1 MIKKILVATDGS
13 DTAEKAGTFAIELA
27 SQLKCSIY
35 ALYVA
40 DAIEFLAGMKLAEMY
55 LPTRDMIIQQLE
67 EEGKAAISRLED
79 ISKAK
84 GVSFSG
90 EVVKGNDPVEEIIAA
105 AKRESAD
112 LIVVGSHGKKTS
124 LLDIALG
131 EIPPKLL
138 SADVPCPVTVVKK

>member
-27 SQLKCSIY
+27 SQLGASVYGI
-35 ALYVA
+35 YVA
-40 DAIEFLAGMKLAEMY
+40 DAVEFLAGMELAEMY
-55 LPTRDMIIQQLE
+55 LPTRDMILE
-67 EEGKAAISRLED
+67 ELEKEGHQAINKLEEMA
-79 ISKAK
+79 KEK

-90 EVVKGNDPVEEIIAA
+90 EVVKGKDPVEEIVAA
-105 AKRESAD
+105 ANKEGVD

-124 LLDIALG
+124 LIDIALG

-138 SADVPCPVTVVKK
+138 SANIPCPVTVVKK

>member
-13 DTAEKAGTFAIELA
+13 DTAVKAGTFAIELA
-27 SQLKCSIY
+27 SQLNASIY

-55 LPTRDMIIQQLE
+55 LPTRDIIIQQLE

-79 ISKAK
+79 IAKAK

-90 EVVKGNDPVEEIIAA
+90 EVVKGNDPVEEIVSAA
-105 AKRESAD
+105 NKESAD

-138 SADVPCPVTVVKK
+138 SANVPCPVTVVKK